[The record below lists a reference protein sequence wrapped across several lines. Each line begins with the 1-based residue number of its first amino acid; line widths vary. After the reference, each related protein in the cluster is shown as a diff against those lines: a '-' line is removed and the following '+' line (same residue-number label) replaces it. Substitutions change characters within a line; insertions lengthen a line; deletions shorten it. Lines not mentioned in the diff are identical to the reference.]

1 MKATR
6 TDARGTDDS
15 GPCSPKPEGPVE
27 DGGEGGG
34 DAPSS
39 HLRQVDD
46 AQQLPHVLGGE
57 QPVAQTHANRCTE
70 IPIVISLQDLNS

>member
-1 MKATR
+1 MPVAPT
-6 TDARGTDDS
+6 TVA
-15 GPCSPKPEGPVE
+15 PAAPSPKAQLRTGA
-27 DGGEGGG
+27 GEGGG

-46 AQQLPHVLGGE
+46 AEQLPHVLGGE

-70 IPIVISLQDLNS
+70 IPIVISLQDLNSFFF